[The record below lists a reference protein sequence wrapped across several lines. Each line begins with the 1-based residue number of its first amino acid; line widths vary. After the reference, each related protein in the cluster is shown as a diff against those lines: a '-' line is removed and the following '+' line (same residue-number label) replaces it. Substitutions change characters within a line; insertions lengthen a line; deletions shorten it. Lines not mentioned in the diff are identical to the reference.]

1 MFSNGRISCS
11 DFFGVQQNMDNSA
24 YVPNHLPPPSL
35 VVFSQAGGL
44 PEALRMQRPFN
55 PQVTDSKDLQVPF
68 STAAS
73 LGYGLHHM
81 LHLPP
86 QFLHPLD
93 HRLPFGGFR
102 PLGPSAFAPP
112 SKCLKVETGNGP
124 VTGSGLPSIGSLSS
138 MSNMFSPSSL
148 SSASGGAVV
157 SVSGA
162 SASIGGVGGVGGV
175 GGGASAAAAQEVAPQ
190 SPAGSTSRSP
200 TGTGTGSVPNRGT
213 TPEDE
218 DRDANA
224 TPGSENTERSTPEEG
239 RPYRL
244 GPVFGGRCGAE
255 ALGLGLGLSLGPAYR
270 FALPPGLAAK
280 TTRCLVFDQGKKKF
294 PSDPSCCPA
303 CGVTVRPQELE
314 QHFAQEL
321 DRLYKISS
329 ASSRAR
335 ASRSNLP
342 PGHPQDHP
350 HGPMLHAP
358 SAADGTPHGRW
369 ETYKRIKANRQA
381 RIRVKNRKRK
391 ADEPSCPVCSERLSG
406 TPEELNQHVER
417 CLNKHNN
424 GNPAGQNNLDEEE
437 VDVEGDAET
446 FEEYEWAGQRRVRAT
461 SMLVGGFSAAGLA
474 TSSSNRSTAGNG
486 GSNQQEEEDV
496 DLVVDGDDAAE
507 FGPAQY
513 SEADVIAPRMD
524 GTPREQKERDALREA
539 VISPN
544 ASNTPHTPHTP
555 EQIGQGLVEVKPE
568 PGTATPLGQNEQD
581 ESASTSPRRDG
592 DTPVIEA
599 LRGRIRELEAE
610 MRGQPF
616 KCLICMEQYKKPVT
630 SVCCWHVHCEQCWLH
645 TLGAKKLC
653 PQCNMI
659 TSPSDLRRIYM

>member
-1 MFSNGRISCS
+1 MFSDSRVPRLAAHQFLSAHEE
-11 DFFGVQQNMDNSA
+11 NMDNSA

-102 PLGPSAFAPP
+102 PLVPSAFAPP
-112 SKCLKVETGNGP
+112 SKCLKVETGNGAVP
-124 VTGSGLPSIGSLSS
+124 GNGGLPSIGSLSS
-138 MSNMFSPSSL
+138 
-148 SSASGGAVV
+148 
-157 SVSGA
+157 
-162 SASIGGVGGVGGV
+162 I
-175 GGGASAAAAQEVAPQ
+175 
-190 SPAGSTSRSP
+190 PAGSASRSP
-200 TGTGTGSVPNRGT
+200 TGTGGTGSVPNRGA
-213 TPEDE
+213 TPDEE

-255 ALGLGLGLSLGPAYR
+255 ALGLGLGLSPGPAYR

-294 PSDPSCCPA
+294 PSDPSCCPV

-321 DRLYKISS
+321 DRLYKVSS
-329 ASSRAR
+329 ASSRPR
-335 ASRSNLP
+335 SSRSTLP
-342 PGHPQDHP
+342 PTHPQDHS
-350 HGPMLHAP
+350 HGTMLHAP
-358 SAADGTPHGRW
+358 SAADGTPQGRW

-391 ADEPSCPVCSERLSG
+391 ADEASCPVCSERLSG
-406 TPEELNQHVER
+406 TPEELNQHVDR
-417 CLNKHNN
+417 CLNKQNN
-424 GNPAGQNNLDEEE
+424 GNPAGQNANVDEEE
-437 VDVEGDAET
+437 VDVEGDPEY
-446 FEEYEWAGQRRVRAT
+446 EEYEWAGQTRVRAT

-474 TSSSNRSTAGNG
+474 TSSSNRSGARGGGN
-486 GSNQQEEEDV
+486 QEDEDV

-513 SEADVIAPRMD
+513 SEADVVAPRVD

-544 ASNTPHTPHTP
+544 APHTPQQLTP
-555 EQIGQGLVEVKPE
+555 DSGLTAQGLVEVKPE
-568 PGTATPLGQNEQD
+568 PGAATPVAQQNDPD
-581 ESASTSPRRDG
+581 EGASGSPRRDG
-592 DTPVIEA
+592 DTPVVEA

>member
-1 MFSNGRISCS
+1 MFPDGRISCS

-35 VVFSQAGGL
+35 VVFSQSGGL

-138 MSNMFSPSSL
+138 LSNMFSPSSL
-148 SSASGGAVV
+148 SSAGGSAVV

-162 SASIGGVGGVGGV
+162 TAGIGGVGGVGG
-175 GGGASAAAAQEVAPQ
+175 ASTATGSEIAPQ

-200 TGTGTGSVPNRGT
+200 TGPGTGSVPNRGT
-213 TPEDE
+213 TPEEE

-244 GPVFGGRCGAE
+244 
-255 ALGLGLGLSLGPAYR
+255 L
-270 FALPPGLAAK
+270 
-280 TTRCLVFDQGKKKF
+280 TRSTFHCSKGDNLMGKKKF

-329 ASSRAR
+329 SSSRAR

-358 SAADGTPHGRW
+358 SAVDGTPHGRW

-391 ADEPSCPVCSERLSG
+391 ADEPACPVCSEKLSG
-406 TPEELNQHVER
+406 STEELNQHVER
-417 CLNKHNN
+417 CLSKHNN

-461 SMLVGGFSAAGLA
+461 SMLVGGFSAAGLI
-474 TSSSNRSTAGNG
+474 TSSSNRASGGGNG
-486 GSNQQEEEDV
+486 GPNQQEDEDV

-513 SEADVIAPRMD
+513 SEADVIAPRME

-544 ASNTPHTPHTP
+544 AVHAPQTP
-555 EQIGQGLVEVKPE
+555 EHLGQGLVEVKPE
-568 PGTATPLGQNEQD
+568 PGTTTPLGHNEQG
-581 ESASTSPRRDG
+581 EGVSSSPRRDG

-610 MRGQPF
+610 MRCQPF

-659 TSPSDLRRIYM
+659 TSPSDLRRIYV

>member
-1 MFSNGRISCS
+1 MFSDSRVPRLAAHQFLSAHEE
-11 DFFGVQQNMDNSA
+11 NMDNSA

-102 PLGPSAFAPP
+102 PLVPSAFAPP
-112 SKCLKVETGNGP
+112 SKCLKVETGNGTVP
-124 VTGSGLPSIGSLSS
+124 GNGGLPSIGSLSS
-138 MSNMFSPSSL
+138 MSNMFSPTSL
-148 SSASGGAVV
+148 PGA
-157 SVSGA
+157 
-162 SASIGGVGGVGGV
+162 
-175 GGGASAAAAQEVAPQ
+175 GGGTVDRIVVRLPMRKTVTPTPPQDPRTLNDPLRRRDDRTDVSAIVTLSATQ
-190 SPAGSTSRSP
+190 SSRMST
-200 TGTGTGSVPNRGT
+200 
-213 TPEDE
+213 
-218 DRDANA
+218 
-224 TPGSENTERSTPEEG
+224 
-239 RPYRL
+239 RL
-244 GPVFGGRCGAE
+244 LIDGFIFTAVCVYIR
-255 ALGLGLGLSLGPAYR
+255 
-270 FALPPGLAAK
+270 
-280 TTRCLVFDQGKKKF
+280 KKKF
-294 PSDPSCCPA
+294 PSDPSCCPV

-321 DRLYKISS
+321 DRLYKVSS
-329 ASSRAR
+329 ASSRPR
-335 ASRSNLP
+335 PSRSTLP
-342 PGHPQDHP
+342 PTHPQDHS
-350 HGPMLHAP
+350 HGTMLHAP
-358 SAADGTPHGRW
+358 SAADGTPQGRW

-391 ADEPSCPVCSERLSG
+391 ADEASCPVCSERLSG
-406 TPEELNQHVER
+406 TPEELNQHVDR
-417 CLNKHNN
+417 CLNKQNN
-424 GNPAGQNNLDEEE
+424 GNPAGQNANVDEEE
-437 VDVEGDAET
+437 VDVEGDPEY
-446 FEEYEWAGQRRVRAT
+446 EEYEWAGQTRVRAT

-474 TSSSNRSTAGNG
+474 TSSSNRSGARGGGN
-486 GSNQQEEEDV
+486 QEDEDV

-513 SEADVIAPRMD
+513 SEADVVAPRVD

-544 ASNTPHTPHTP
+544 APHTPQQLTP
-555 EQIGQGLVEVKPE
+555 DSGLTAQGLVEVKPE
-568 PGTATPLGQNEQD
+568 PGAATPVAQQNDPD
-581 ESASTSPRRDG
+581 EGASGSPRRDG
-592 DTPVIEA
+592 DTPVLEA

-616 KCLICMEQYKKPVT
+616 KCLICMRYVP
-630 SVCCWHVHCEQCWLH
+630 
-645 TLGAKKLC
+645 
-653 PQCNMI
+653 
-659 TSPSDLRRIYM
+659 

>member
-1 MFSNGRISCS
+1 MFSDGRISCS
-11 DFFGVQQNMDNSA
+11 DFFGDQQNMDNSA

-35 VVFSQAGGL
+35 VVFSQSGGL

-124 VTGSGLPSIGSLSS
+124 VTSSGLPSIGSLSS
-138 MSNMFSPSSL
+138 ISNMFSPSSL
-148 SSASGGAVV
+148 SSAGGSAVV

-162 SASIGGVGGVGGV
+162 TTGIGGV
-175 GGGASAAAAQEVAPQ
+175 GGGASSASGQDVAPQ

-200 TGTGTGSVPNRGT
+200 TGPGTGAGSGPNRGT
-213 TPEDE
+213 TPEEE

-239 RPYRL
+239 RPYR
-244 GPVFGGRCGAE
+244 R
-255 ALGLGLGLSLGPAYR
+255 
-270 FALPPGLAAK
+270 
-280 TTRCLVFDQGKKKF
+280 KKKF

-335 ASRSNLP
+335 APRSNLP

-350 HGPMLHAP
+350 HGPMHHTP
-358 SAADGTPHGRW
+358 SAVDGTPHGRW

-391 ADEPSCPVCSERLSG
+391 ADEPSCPVCNERLSG
-406 TPEELNQHVER
+406 SSEELNQHVER
-417 CLNKHNN
+417 CLSKHNN
-424 GNPAGQNNLDEEE
+424 GNPAGQNNLDDEE

-474 TSSSNRSTAGNG
+474 TSSSNRSSAGGNG
-486 GSNQQEEEDV
+486 GPNQQDDDDV
-496 DLVVDGDDAAE
+496 DLVVDGDDVAE

-544 ASNTPHTPHTP
+544 APNSIHTPQTP
-555 EQIGQGLVEVKPE
+555 EQGGQGMVEVKPE
-568 PGTATPLGQNEQD
+568 PGTMTALGQSEQG
-581 ESASTSPRRDG
+581 EGIPSSPRRDG

>member
-11 DFFGVQQNMDNSA
+11 DFFGVQQNVRVMMDNSA

-239 RPYRL
+239 RPYR
-244 GPVFGGRCGAE
+244 R
-255 ALGLGLGLSLGPAYR
+255 
-270 FALPPGLAAK
+270 
-280 TTRCLVFDQGKKKF
+280 KKKF

-335 ASRSNLP
+335 APRSSLP

-474 TSSSNRSTAGNG
+474 TSSSNRSAGGNG

>member
-1 MFSNGRISCS
+1 MAVFNGVFHRYFGGCVQHCRRLVKPCRI
-11 DFFGVQQNMDNSA
+11 F
-24 YVPNHLPPPSL
+24 VP
-35 VVFSQAGGL
+35 GGTMHVL
-44 PEALRMQRPFN
+44 SRVNPVDDEALAYCRYGNVSLCECISVQGRGGKRLTRCPRICFFSWRRILGIET
-55 PQVTDSKDLQVPF
+55 V
-68 STAAS
+68 STARNPILFETCLRNEIS
-73 LGYGLHHM
+73 LKKKDIFHVPDSTNFFSL
-81 LHLPP
+81 LLSLR
-86 QFLHPLD
+86 QQL
-93 HRLPFGGFR
+93 
-102 PLGPSAFAPP
+102 
-112 SKCLKVETGNGP
+112 
-124 VTGSGLPSIGSLSS
+124 LSS
-138 MSNMFSPSSL
+138 NNVYCNFMYWVIYFNRYL
-148 SSASGGAVV
+148 WLREAVV
-157 SVSGA
+157 SDLMYPDAISRQSGRM
-162 SASIGGVGGVGGV
+162 SA
-175 GGGASAAAAQEVAPQ
+175 
-190 SPAGSTSRSP
+190 RFHRRRFYLY
-200 TGTGTGSVPNRGT
+200 TG
-213 TPEDE
+213 
-218 DRDANA
+218 
-224 TPGSENTERSTPEEG
+224 NTHR
-239 RPYRL
+239 
-244 GPVFGGRCGAE
+244 
-255 ALGLGLGLSLGPAYR
+255 
-270 FALPPGLAAK
+270 
-280 TTRCLVFDQGKKKF
+280 KKKF

-335 ASRSNLP
+335 ASRSSLP

-417 CLNKHNN
+417 CLKKHNN
-424 GNPAGQNNLDEEE
+424 GNPANQNNLDEEE

-461 SMLVGGFSAAGLA
+461 SMLVGGFSAVGLA
-474 TSSSNRSTAGNG
+474 TSSNRSSAGGNG
-486 GSNQQEEEDV
+486 GSNQQEDEDV
-496 DLVVDGDDAAE
+496 DLVVDGDDVAE

-513 SEADVIAPRMD
+513 SEADVITPRME

-544 ASNTPHTPHTP
+544 APNTPHTPHTP
-555 EQIGQGLVEVKPE
+555 HASHTPDQIGQSLVEVKPE
-568 PGTATPLGQNEQD
+568 PGTTTSLGQNEQ
-581 ESASTSPRRDG
+581 EEVSSSPKRDG

-599 LRGRIRELEAE
+599 LKGRIRELEAE
-610 MRGQPF
+610 MRSQPF

>member
-1 MFSNGRISCS
+1 MFSDDRISCS
-11 DFFGVQQNMDNSA
+11 DFFGVQQN
-24 YVPNHLPPPSL
+24 
-35 VVFSQAGGL
+35 
-44 PEALRMQRPFN
+44 
-55 PQVTDSKDLQVPF
+55 VTDTKDLQVPF

-81 LHLPP
+81 LHIPP

-124 VTGSGLPSIGSLSS
+124 VTSSGLPSIGSLSS
-138 MSNMFSPSSL
+138 ISNMFSPSSL
-148 SSASGGAVV
+148 SSAGGSAVV

-162 SASIGGVGGVGGV
+162 TSGI
-175 GGGASAAAAQEVAPQ
+175 GGGASAATGQEIAPQ

-200 TGTGTGSVPNRGT
+200 TGPGAGSVPNRGT
-213 TPEDE
+213 TPEEE
-218 DRDANA
+218 DRDTNA

-329 ASSRAR
+329 SSSRAR
-335 ASRSNLP
+335 ASRSNLG

-358 SAADGTPHGRW
+358 SAVDGTPHGRW

-391 ADEPSCPVCSERLSG
+391 ADEPSCPVCSEKLSG
-406 TPEELNQHVER
+406 STEELNQHVER
-417 CLNKHNN
+417 CLAKHNN
-424 GNPAGQNNLDEEE
+424 GNPAGQNNVDEEE

-474 TSSSNRSTAGNG
+474 TSSSNRGSTGGNG
-486 GSNQQEEEDV
+486 PNQQEDEDV

-513 SEADVIAPRMD
+513 SEADVIAPRME

-544 ASNTPHTPHTP
+544 TPNAAHTPQTP
-555 EQIGQGLVEVKPE
+555 EQMGQGLVEVKPE
-568 PGTATPLGQNEQD
+568 PGTTTPLGQNEQ
-581 ESASTSPRRDG
+581 EGVSSPRRDG

-610 MRGQPF
+610 MRCQPF

-659 TSPSDLRRIYM
+659 TSPSDLRRIYV